1 MNHISEK
8 HLAISKI
15 YNEPEI
21 LTNPEKYFGPNYKT
35 LLNVWIYGES
45 LTPLQRSHYQNLW
58 ENLTSENKRKQHE
71 NIYTYSKKYR
81 GFEMTN
87 SLYEKEIIVAHL
99 ILENG
104 GELYSVPLLTLS

>member
-1 MNHISEK
+1 MNNISGK

-15 YNEPEI
+15 YYEPEI

-35 LLNVWIYGES
+35 LLNVWIYSES
-45 LTPLQRSHYQNLW
+45 LTPSQRNNYQKLW
-58 ENLTSENKRKQHE
+58 EKLTPENKIKQE
-71 NIYTYSKKYR
+71 KNIYTYSEMYR

-87 SLYEKEIIVAHL
+87 SLLEKDIIVAHL

-104 GELYSVPLLTLS
+104 GKLYSVPLLTLS